1 MKLINGH
8 NTMKKV
14 ITLLAVSLMFVTGAS
29 AQNTLGNLLG
39 GLLGG
44 GNTNK
49 EENKTENTTTTGNSS
64 ATDVLGQA
72 VGSVLGGVLGN
83 TSTGNATVDA
93 AIGNVLGDILGTVVK
108 PRLEGT
114 YIYSGVAVSM
124 TTNEGGIVSNLA
136 GTAASSAVE
145 TKVDEYLTKFG
156 IKPGTMSIAFYE
168 SDMTFVWT
176 IGGFPFNG
184 TFQVTP
190 EMDAITLNFGRS
202 MKFFTMTGSLDLT
215 LDGVKMLFSSDK
227 TTEFIKKAL
236 AKLGEKK
243 TDVGQIAKLA
253 SGYDNY
259 KIGFKL
265 AKQQN

>member
-1 MKLINGH
+1 
-8 NTMKKV
+8 MKKV

-44 GNTNK
+44 NK
-49 EENKTENTTTTGNSS
+49 KTEENKTENTTTTTNNNG
-64 ATDVLGQA
+64 ATEAVGQVLGDVLG
-72 VGSVLGGVLGN
+72 SVLGN
-83 TSTGNATVDA
+83 TSTGNTTVDN
-93 AIGNVLGDILGTVVK
+93 AIGSVLGGLLGTVVTPK
-108 PRLEGT
+108 LDGT
-114 YIYSGVAVSM
+114 YNYNGIAVSM
-124 TTNEGGIVSNLA
+124 TMNEGGVVSSLA
-136 GTAASSAVE
+136 GTAVTSSVE
-145 TKVDEYLTKFG
+145 TKIDELLAKYG
-156 IKPGTMSIAFYE
+156 IKPGAMTVTFND
-168 SDMTFVWT
+168 SDKTFTWT

-184 TFQVTP
+184 TYQLGS
-190 EMDAITLNFGRS
+190 DNKAITLNFGRT

-215 LDGVKMLFSSDK
+215 LDGVKMLFTSDK

-243 TDVGQIAKLA
+243 TDVGTIAKMA

-265 AKQQN
+265 SK

>member
-1 MKLINGH
+1 MKRI
-8 NTMKKV
+8 
-14 ITLLAVSLMFVTGAS
+14 LAIAALAAAFTFSAQ
-29 AQNTLGNLLG
+29 AQNTLGNILG
-39 GLLGG
+39 GILGG
-44 GNTNK
+44 GNSSNT
-49 EENKTENTTTTGNSS
+49 EQKTENTTTTTNNNGSS

-72 VGSVLGGVLGN
+72 VGSVLGDILGG

-93 AIGNVLGDILGTVVK
+93 AIGNVLGDLLGTVAK

-114 YIYSGVAVSM
+114 YLYSGVAVSM
-124 TTNEGGIVSNLA
+124 TTNEGGVVSNLA

-156 IKPGTMSIAFYE
+156 IKPGTMSITFYE

-190 EMDAITLNFGRS
+190 DMDAITLNFGRS
-202 MKFFTMTGSLDLT
+202 MKFFTMTGNLDLT

-227 TTEFIKKAL
+227 LTAFLKKAL
-236 AKLGEKK
+236 AKLGEKQ
-243 TDVGQIAKLA
+243 TDIGQIAKLA
-253 SGYDNY
+253 AGYDNY
-259 KIGFKL
+259 KVGFKL
-265 AKQQN
+265 ARQK

>member
-1 MKLINGH
+1 
-8 NTMKKV
+8 MKKFFA
-14 ITLLAVSLMFVTGAS
+14 IAALAAAFTFSAQ

-39 GLLGG
+39 GILGG
-44 GNTNK
+44 
-49 EENKTENTTTTGNSS
+49 
-64 ATDVLGQA
+64 A
-72 VGSVLGGVLGN
+72 
-83 TSTGNATVDA
+83 STGNATVDN
-93 AIGNVLGDILGTVVK
+93 AIGNVLGDLLGKVVVPK
-108 PRLEGT
+108 LEGT
-114 YIYSGVAVSM
+114 YSYSGVAVSM
-124 TTNEGGIVSNLA
+124 TTNDGGVVSNLA

-156 IKPGTMSIAFYE
+156 IKPGTMSITFHE

-190 EMDAITLNFGRS
+190 DMDAITLNFGRT

-215 LDGVKMLFSSDK
+215 LEGVKMLFSSDK

-236 AKLGEKK
+236 AKLGEKQ
-243 TDVGQIAKLA
+243 TDIGQIAKLA

-265 AKQQN
+265 ARQQ

>member
-1 MKLINGH
+1 MKRI
-8 NTMKKV
+8 
-14 ITLLAVSLMFVTGAS
+14 LAIEALAAALTFTAQ

-39 GLLGG
+39 GILGG
-44 GNTNK
+44 
-49 EENKTENTTTTGNSS
+49 
-64 ATDVLGQA
+64 
-72 VGSVLGGVLGN
+72 
-83 TSTGNATVDA
+83 TSTGNATVDN
-93 AIGNVLGDILGTVVK
+93 AIGNVLGDLLGKVVVPK
-108 PRLEGT
+108 LEGT
-114 YIYSGVAVSM
+114 YNYSGVAVSM
-124 TTNEGGIVSNLA
+124 TTNDGGVVSNLA
-136 GTAASSAVE
+136 GTAAASAVE

-156 IKPGTMSIAFYE
+156 IKPGTMSISFYE

-190 EMDAITLNFGRS
+190 DMDAITLNFGRS

-215 LDGVKMLFSSDK
+215 LEGVKMLFSSDK

-243 TDVGQIAKLA
+243 TDIGQIAKLA

-265 AKQQN
+265 ARQQQ

>member
-1 MKLINGH
+1 M
-8 NTMKKV
+8 
-14 ITLLAVSLMFVTGAS
+14 
-29 AQNTLGNLLG
+29 
-39 GLLGG
+39 
-44 GNTNK
+44 
-49 EENKTENTTTTGNSS
+49 
-64 ATDVLGQA
+64 
-72 VGSVLGGVLGN
+72 GSVLGDILGG

-93 AIGNVLGDILGTVVK
+93 AIGNVLGDLLGTVAK

-114 YIYSGVAVSM
+114 YLYSGVAVSM
-124 TTNEGGIVSNLA
+124 TTNEGGVVSNLA

-156 IKPGTMSIAFYE
+156 IKPGTMSITFYE

-190 EMDAITLNFGRS
+190 DMDAITLNFGRS

-215 LDGVKMLFSSDK
+215 LEGVKMLFSSDK
-227 TTEFIKKAL
+227 VTEFIKKAL
-236 AKLGEKK
+236 AKLGEKQ
-243 TDVGQIAKLA
+243 TDIGQIAKLA

-265 AKQQN
+265 ARQQ

>member
-1 MKLINGH
+1 MKRI
-8 NTMKKV
+8 
-14 ITLLAVSLMFVTGAS
+14 LAIAAIAAAFTFTAQ

-39 GLLGG
+39 GILGG
-44 GNTNK
+44 GNSSS
-49 EENKTENTTTTGNSS
+49 EQKTENTTTNTNNS

-93 AIGNVLGDILGTVVK
+93 AIGNVLGDLLGTVVK
-108 PRLEGT
+108 PNLEGT
-114 YIYSGVAVSM
+114 YTYSGVAVSM
-124 TTNEGGIVSNLA
+124 TTNDGGVVSNLA

-145 TKVDEYLTKFG
+145 AKVDEYLTKFG
-156 IKPGTMSIAFYE
+156 IKPGTMSITFYE
-168 SDMTFVWT
+168 ADMTFVWT

-202 MKFFTMTGSLDLT
+202 LKFFTMTGSLDLT
-215 LDGVKMLFSSDK
+215 LEGVKMLFSSDK
-227 TTEFIKKAL
+227 ATEFIKKAL
-236 AKLGEKK
+236 AKLGEKQ
-243 TDVGQIAKLA
+243 TDIGQIAKLA

-265 AKQQN
+265 ARQQ

>member
-1 MKLINGH
+1 
-8 NTMKKV
+8 MKKV

-44 GNTNK
+44 NK
-49 EENKTENTTTTGNSS
+49 KTEENKTENTTTTTNNNG
-64 ATDVLGQA
+64 ATEAVGQVLGDVLG
-72 VGSVLGGVLGN
+72 SVLGN
-83 TSTGNATVDA
+83 TSTGNTTVDN
-93 AIGNVLGDILGTVVK
+93 AIGSVLGGLLGTVVTPK
-108 PRLEGT
+108 LDGT
-114 YIYSGVAVSM
+114 YNYNGIAVSM
-124 TTNEGGIVSNLA
+124 TMNEGGVVSSLA
-136 GTAASSAVE
+136 GTAVTSSVE
-145 TKVDEYLTKFG
+145 TKIDELLAKYG
-156 IKPGTMSIAFYE
+156 IKPGAMTVTFND
-168 SDMTFVWT
+168 SDKTFTWT

-184 TFQVTP
+184 TYQLGA
-190 EMDAITLNFGRS
+190 DNKAITLNFGRT

-215 LDGVKMLFSSDK
+215 LDGVKMLFTSDK

-243 TDVGQIAKLA
+243 TDVGTIAKMA

-265 AKQQN
+265 SK

>member
-1 MKLINGH
+1 MKRI
-8 NTMKKV
+8 
-14 ITLLAVSLMFVTGAS
+14 LAIAALAAAFTFSAQ

-44 GNTNK
+44 GKTTNTEK
-49 EENKTENTTTTGNSS
+49 TTENTTTTNNTNNGNV
-64 ATDVLGQA
+64 TDVVGQA
-72 VGSVLGGVLGN
+72 VGSVLGSVLGS

-93 AIGNVLGDILGTVVK
+93 AIGNVLGDLLGTVAK
-108 PRLEGT
+108 PRLEGN
-114 YIYSGVAVSM
+114 YVYSGVAVSM

-156 IKPGTMSIAFYE
+156 IKPGTMSISFYE

-184 TFQVTP
+184 TFQVSP
-190 EMDAITLNFGRS
+190 EMDAITLNFGRT
-202 MKFFTMTGSLDLT
+202 MKFFTMTGNLELT
-215 LDGVKMLFSSDK
+215 LDGVKMLFTSDK
-227 TTEFIKKAL
+227 ATEFIKKAL

-243 TDVGQIAKLA
+243 TDIGEIAKLA

-265 AKQQN
+265 ARQQ

>member
-1 MKLINGH
+1 MVL
-8 NTMKKV
+8 
-14 ITLLAVSLMFVTGAS
+14 SLMFVTGAS

-44 GNTNK
+44 NK
-49 EENKTENTTTTGNSS
+49 SNQEENKTENTTTTTTTSS
-64 ATDVLGQA
+64 TATDVLGQA

-93 AIGNVLGDILGTVVK
+93 AIGNVLGDLLGTVVK

-114 YIYSGVAVSM
+114 YVYSGVAVSM
-124 TTNEGGIVSNLA
+124 TSNEGGIVSNLA

-156 IKPGTMSIAFYE
+156 IKPGTMSISFYE

-184 TFQVTP
+184 TFQVSP
-190 EMDAITLNFGRS
+190 DMDVITLNFGRT
-202 MKFFTMTGSLDLT
+202 MKFFTMTGNLDLT
-215 LDGVKMLFSSDK
+215 LDGVKMLFTSDK

-236 AKLGEKK
+236 AKLGQKK
-243 TDVGQIAKLA
+243 TDIGEIAKLA

-265 AKQQN
+265 ARQQN

>member
-1 MKLINGH
+1 MKRIF
-8 NTMKKV
+8 T
-14 ITLLAVSLMFVTGAS
+14 IAALAAAFTFSAQ

-39 GLLGG
+39 GILGG
-44 GNTNK
+44 GNTSTT
-49 EENKTENTTTTGNSS
+49 EQKTENTTTNNNSGTV
-64 ATDVLGQA
+64 TDALGQA

-93 AIGNVLGDILGTVVK
+93 AIGNVLGDLLGTVAK

-114 YIYSGVAVSM
+114 YVYSGVAVSM
-124 TTNEGGIVSNLA
+124 TQNDGGIVSSLA

-156 IKPGTMSIAFYE
+156 IKPGSMTLTFTE
-168 SDMTFVWT
+168 SDMSFVWT

-184 TFQVTP
+184 TFQVSP
-190 EMDAITLNFGRS
+190 EMDCITLNFGRS
-202 MKFFTMTGSLDLT
+202 MKFFTMTGNLDLT
-215 LDGVKMLFSSDK
+215 LDGVKVLFSSDK

-236 AKLGEKK
+236 AKLGEKQ
-243 TDVGQIAKLA
+243 TDIGQIAKLA
-253 SGYDNY
+253 AGYDNY

-265 AKQQN
+265 ARQQ

>member
-1 MKLINGH
+1 MKRI
-8 NTMKKV
+8 
-14 ITLLAVSLMFVTGAS
+14 LAIAALAAAFTFTAQ

-39 GLLGG
+39 GILGG
-44 GNTNK
+44 
-49 EENKTENTTTTGNSS
+49 
-64 ATDVLGQA
+64 A
-72 VGSVLGGVLGN
+72 
-83 TSTGNATVDA
+83 STGNATVDN
-93 AIGNVLGDILGTVVK
+93 AIGNVLGDLLGKVVVPK
-108 PRLEGT
+108 LEGT
-114 YIYSGVAVSM
+114 YNYSGVAVSM
-124 TTNEGGIVSNLA
+124 TTNDGGVVSNLA

-145 TKVDEYLTKFG
+145 AKIDEYLTKFG
-156 IKPGTMSIAFYE
+156 IKPGTMSITFYE
-168 SDMTFVWT
+168 ADMTFVWT
-176 IGGFPFNG
+176 IGGFPLNG

-227 TTEFIKKAL
+227 TTEFIKRAL

-243 TDVGQIAKLA
+243 TDIGQIAKLA

-265 AKQQN
+265 ARQQ

>member
-1 MKLINGH
+1 MKRI
-8 NTMKKV
+8 
-14 ITLLAVSLMFVTGAS
+14 LAIAALAAAMTFSAQ
-29 AQNTLGNLLG
+29 AQNTLGNILG
-39 GLLGG
+39 GILGG
-44 GNTNK
+44 GNTSST
-49 EENKTENTTTTGNSS
+49 ENKTENTQNTTTNNST
-64 ATDVLGQA
+64 TDVLGQA
-72 VGSVLGGVLGN
+72 VGSVLGSVLGS

-93 AIGNVLGDILGTVVK
+93 AIGNVLGDLLGTVVK

-114 YIYSGVAVSM
+114 YSYSGVAVSM
-124 TTNEGGIVSNLA
+124 STNEGGVVSNLA
-136 GTAASSAVE
+136 GTAAASAVE

-156 IKPGTMSIAFYE
+156 IKPGTMTITFYE

-190 EMDAITLNFGRS
+190 DMDAITLNFGRS

-227 TTEFIKKAL
+227 LTSFLKKAL
-236 AKLGEKK
+236 AKLGEKS
-243 TDVGQIAKLA
+243 TDIGQIAKLA

-265 AKQQN
+265 ARQQ

>member
-1 MKLINGH
+1 
-8 NTMKKV
+8 MKKV
-14 ITLLAVSLMFVTGAS
+14 ITLLAISLMFVTGAS

-49 EENKTENTTTTGNSS
+49 EENKTENTTTTNNSS

-215 LDGVKMLFSSDK
+215 LDGVKMLFPSDQ

-243 TDVGQIAKLA
+243 TDVGTIAKMA

-265 AKQQN
+265 SK

>member
-1 MKLINGH
+1 MKRI
-8 NTMKKV
+8 
-14 ITLLAVSLMFVTGAS
+14 LAIAALAAAFTFSAQ
-29 AQNTLGNLLG
+29 AQNTLGNILG
-39 GLLGG
+39 GILGG
-44 GNTNK
+44 GNSSNT
-49 EENKTENTTTTGNSS
+49 EQKTENTTTTNNNGSS

-72 VGSVLGGVLGN
+72 VGSVLGDILGS

-93 AIGNVLGDILGTVVK
+93 AIGNVLGDLLGTVAK

-114 YIYSGVAVSM
+114 YLYSGVAVSM
-124 TTNEGGIVSNLA
+124 TTNEGGVVSNLA

-156 IKPGTMSIAFYE
+156 IKPGTMSISFYE

-184 TFQVTP
+184 TFQLSP

-202 MKFFTMTGSLDLT
+202 MKFFTMTGNLDLT

-243 TDVGQIAKLA
+243 TDIGQIAKLA

-265 AKQQN
+265 ARQK

>member
-1 MKLINGH
+1 
-8 NTMKKV
+8 MKKV
-14 ITLLAVSLMFVTGAS
+14 ITLLAISLMFVTGAS

-49 EENKTENTTTTGNSS
+49 EENKTENTTTTNNSS

-243 TDVGQIAKLA
+243 TDIGQIAKLA
-253 SGYDNY
+253 AGYDNY

>member
-1 MKLINGH
+1 
-8 NTMKKV
+8 
-14 ITLLAVSLMFVTGAS
+14 MFVTGAS

-44 GNTNK
+44 NK
-49 EENKTENTTTTGNSS
+49 SNQEENKTENTTTTTTTSS
-64 ATDVLGQA
+64 TATDVLGQA

-93 AIGNVLGDILGTVVK
+93 AIGNVLGDLLGTVVK

-114 YIYSGVAVSM
+114 YVYSGVAVSM
-124 TTNEGGIVSNLA
+124 TSNEGGIVSNLA

-156 IKPGTMSIAFYE
+156 IKPGTMSISFYE

-202 MKFFTMTGSLDLT
+202 MKFFTMTGNLDLT

-243 TDVGQIAKLA
+243 TDIGEIAKLA

>member
-1 MKLINGH
+1 MKRI
-8 NTMKKV
+8 
-14 ITLLAVSLMFVTGAS
+14 LAIAALAAAFTFSAQ

-39 GLLGG
+39 GILGG
-44 GNTNK
+44 GNSSNT
-49 EENKTENTTTTGNSS
+49 EQKTENTTTTNSGNT

-93 AIGNVLGDILGTVVK
+93 AIGNVLGDLLGTVVK
-108 PRLEGT
+108 PKLEGT
-114 YIYSGVAVSM
+114 YVYSGVAVSM

-156 IKPGTMSIAFYE
+156 IKPGTMSISFYE
-168 SDMTFVWT
+168 NDMTFVWT

-184 TFQVTP
+184 TFQITP
-190 EMDAITLNFGRS
+190 DMDAITLNFGRS

-236 AKLGEKK
+236 AKLGDKN
-243 TDVGQIAKLA
+243 TDIGQIAKLA

-265 AKQQN
+265 ARQQ

>member
-1 MKLINGH
+1 MKRI
-8 NTMKKV
+8 
-14 ITLLAVSLMFVTGAS
+14 LAIAALAAAMTFSAQ

-39 GLLGG
+39 GILGG
-44 GNTNK
+44 
-49 EENKTENTTTTGNSS
+49 
-64 ATDVLGQA
+64 
-72 VGSVLGGVLGN
+72 
-83 TSTGNATVDA
+83 TSTGNATVDN
-93 AIGNVLGDILGTVVK
+93 AIGNVLGDLLGKVVVPK
-108 PRLEGT
+108 LEGT
-114 YIYSGVAVSM
+114 YNYSGVAVSM
-124 TTNEGGIVSNLA
+124 TTNDGGVVSNLA
-136 GTAASSAVE
+136 GTAAASAVE

-156 IKPGTMSIAFYE
+156 IKPGTMSISFYE

-190 EMDAITLNFGRS
+190 DMDAITLNFGRS

-215 LDGVKMLFSSDK
+215 LDGVKMLFTSDK

>member
-1 MKLINGH
+1 MKRIFA
-8 NTMKKV
+8 
-14 ITLLAVSLMFVTGAS
+14 IAALAAAFAFS
-29 AQNTLGNLLG
+29 AQAQSNLGDILG

-44 GNTNK
+44 G
-49 EENKTENTTTTGNSS
+49 KT
-64 ATDVLGQA
+64 AT
-72 VGSVLGGVLGN
+72 
-83 TSTGNATVDA
+83 TGNATVDA
-93 AIGNVLGDILGTVVK
+93 AIGNVLGDLLGTVVK

-114 YIYSGVAVSM
+114 YLYSGVAVSM
-124 TTNEGGIVSNLA
+124 TTSEGGVVSSLA

-156 IKPGTMSIAFYE
+156 IKPGAMSISFDE
-168 SDMTFVWT
+168 KDMTFVWT

-184 TFQVTP
+184 TFQITP
-190 EMDAITLNFGRS
+190 DMDAITLNFGRS

-215 LDGVKMLFSSDK
+215 LEGVKMLFSSDK

-243 TDVGQIAKLA
+243 TDIGQIAKLA

-265 AKQQN
+265 ARQQQ